1 MTPPYRVEQSTPAAC
16 TTRETRVAV
25 GAGRSPARAVGPS
38 MAHGCAA
45 FAPAVGPAPMLSHDA
60 PGAIHGEPPLACPDG
75 QVLPQ
80 AKEADHTQAIEGEA
94 MQANSDNTQLRIM
107 HIM

>member
-1 MTPPYRVEQSTPAAC
+1 MYRRECVGCTPKVF
-16 TTRETRVAV
+16 TRYTKEC
-25 GAGRSPARAVGPS
+25 GA
-38 MAHGCAA
+38 HQ
-45 FAPAVGPAPMLSHDA
+45 
-60 PGAIHGEPPLACPDG
+60 

>member
-1 MTPPYRVEQSTPAAC
+1 
-16 TTRETRVAV
+16 
-25 GAGRSPARAVGPS
+25 
-38 MAHGCAA
+38 
-45 FAPAVGPAPMLSHDA
+45 MLSHDA

>member
-1 MTPPYRVEQSTPAAC
+1 MTGRSVPQTA
-16 TTRETRVAV
+16 VAV
-25 GAGRSPARAVGPS
+25 AAATGCRGGAPAVE
-38 MAHGCAA
+38 AHGCAA

>member
-1 MTPPYRVEQSTPAAC
+1 
-16 TTRETRVAV
+16 
-25 GAGRSPARAVGPS
+25 
-38 MAHGCAA
+38 
-45 FAPAVGPAPMLSHDA
+45 MLSHDA
-60 PGAIHGEPPLACPDG
+60 PGAIHGEPLLACPDG

-107 HIM
+107 HIMSSARYYWNLLRLWLSNRFTRKPAPGKDTMEACQCL

>member
-1 MTPPYRVEQSTPAAC
+1 
-16 TTRETRVAV
+16 
-25 GAGRSPARAVGPS
+25 
-38 MAHGCAA
+38 
-45 FAPAVGPAPMLSHDA
+45 MLSHDA
-60 PGAIHGEPPLACPDG
+60 PGAIHGEPLFACPDG